1 MIFALYDIQIVI
13 YVLLGG
19 MAGFIAS
26 LNFRGY

>member
-1 MIFALYDIQIVI
+1 MVYALYDIQLVI

-26 LNFRGY
+26 LNFKG

>member
-1 MIFALYDIQIVI
+1 MVFALFDMQLTI

-26 LNFRGY
+26 LNFRG